1 MPINPGTYKAK
12 IKDYGYSQ
20 KEGKEPSAMV
30 QFQLEEGHTITWFGS
45 FNGGARPITVK
56 TLVETLGFS
65 SDNPEDLFKGAGS
78 FVLNEDRE
86 FELVIEDNTWNGVT
100 RPRVKYINISG
111 QTRLAEKLNESQAKV
126 AIGGLNLKGDFLA
139 AKQALPKKNEESDI
153 PF

>member
-1 MPINPGTYKAK
+1 MPIKPGTYKAK

-30 QFQLEEGHTITWFGS
+30 QFQLIDDGHTITWFGS

-56 TLVETLGFS
+56 ILVETLGFS
-65 SDNPEDLFKGAGS
+65 SDSPEDLYKGAGS

-86 FELVIEDNTWNGVT
+86 YDLVIEDNTWNGVT
-100 RPRVKYINISG
+100 RPKIKYINISG
-111 QTRLAEKLNESQAKV
+111 QTRQMEKLSQSESKLV
-126 AIGGLNLKGDFLA
+126 VGGMNLKADFLA
-139 AKQALPKKNEESDI
+139 AKHSMPKKDEDI

>member
-20 KEGKEPSAMV
+20 KEGKDPSAMV
-30 QFQLEEGHTITWFGS
+30 QFQLEDGHTITWFGS

-56 TLVETLGFS
+56 TLIETLGFS
-65 SDNPEDLFKGAGS
+65 SDDPEDLYKGAGS

-86 FELVIEDNTWNGVT
+86 YNLVIEDNTWNGVT
-100 RPRVKYINISG
+100 RPRIKYINISG
-111 QTRLAEKLNESQAKV
+111 QTRAIEKLDAAGTKIAV
-126 AIGGLNLKGDFLA
+126 GGLNLKADFLA
-139 AKQALPKKNEESDI
+139 AKQSMPKTKDDSDI

>member
-1 MPINPGTYKAK
+1 MQPGTYKAK

-20 KEGKEPSAMV
+20 KEGKDPSAMV
-30 QFQLEEGHTITWFGS
+30 QFYLADDPQHTITWFGS

-65 SDNPEDLFKGAGS
+65 TDNPEDLYKGIGS

-86 FELVIEDNTWNGVT
+86 YDLVIEDNTWNGVT
-100 RPRVKYINISG
+100 RSKIKYINISG
-111 QTRLAEKLNESQAKV
+111 QTRTMEKLDKSQTKV
-126 AIGGLNLKGDFLA
+126 AIGGLKLKADFLA
-139 AKQALPKKNEESDI
+139 AKQSLPKEKDDSDV